1 MSGIPRYNNAPLNAR
16 SGVPVPPTGPSPH
29 LSQASQTASASSP
42 LANPNPNT
50 TSSSHPS
57 YPHARPAAAVPHP
70 TGITDSSSQRYAP
83 AVITGTDKPQPT
95 RTIKED
101 PEVPPAPQPVAF
113 PKPTTGFAG
122 DGYAS
127 QVKTVVPPRA
137 GHSISTMPQHTHAG
151 QREVGRVDGGN
162 LEYPP
167 QMNIP
172 PPSATRAPFSSTMTG
187 TEAQIQRT
195 MHPQPVSVGGAYAQ
209 HAQYA
214 RQSGNERDERRSL
227 EDLEHMEHPPGYV
240 QNAYAA
246 ELSSDQRRALD
257 VNEGEGGRNR
267 SASGGMGGVGGSTND
282 GGEDEGIWGS
292 AKRWVGAA
300 GSKLSEGEKE
310 VWRRING
317 H

>member
-16 SGVPVPPTGPSPH
+16 SGAPVPPTGPSPH
-29 LSQASQTASASSP
+29 PSQASQTASASSP
-42 LANPNPNT
+42 LTNPNPNT
-50 TSSSHPS
+50 TSSSPPLVS
-57 YPHARPAAAVPHP
+57 
-70 TGITDSSSQRYAP
+70 TGSSRSCI
-83 AVITGTDKPQPT
+83 ITGTDKPQPT

-101 PEVPPAPQPVAF
+101 SEVPPAPQPAAF

-127 QVKTVVPPRA
+127 QVKTVVPPPPRA
-137 GHSISTMPQHTHAG
+137 GHSTSTMPRHTHAG
-151 QREVGRVDGGN
+151 QREVDGVDGGT
-162 LEYPP
+162 LQCPL

-172 PPSATRAPFSSTMTG
+172 PPSVTRAPFSSTMTG
-187 TEAQIQRT
+187 TESADTEDNASSTGFCWALHMRNI
-195 MHPQPVSVGGAYAQ
+195 VGTHDRVG
-209 HAQYA
+209 
-214 RQSGNERDERRSL
+214 
-227 EDLEHMEHPPGYV
+227 
-240 QNAYAA
+240 NAYAA

-257 VNEGEGGRNR
+257 VHEGERGRNR
-267 SASGGMGGVGGSTND
+267 SASGSMGVFGGGGGGGGGSTDD

-292 AKRWVGAA
+292 AKRWVGSA